1 MVLFFMTDKLYQQKK
16 NVSRVKPENVLFL
29 LRGFFHS
36 PFYEH
41 LVMEIK
47 LRVILIPDM
56 LSEYR

>member
-1 MVLFFMTDKLYQQKK
+1 MTDKLYQQKK

-56 LSEYR
+56 LSENR